1 MTRKS
6 VTPEQQAQAEARRA
20 KFRKL
25 ANEIAHMTPDKRAA
39 LAATLPVVATIEG
52 RTLSPTNT
60 MLVVMQCPSATI
72 VGGFKQWLKAGR
84 AVRRGQHGIS
94 IWVPIGKP
102 KTGDTGAGETYGD
115 DEPRFI
121 CGTVFDVSQTE
132 AIAGMETGR
141 VLEGSAV

>member
-84 AVRRGQHGIS
+84 VVSKGEHGIS
-94 IWVPIGKP
+94 IWIPSGVK
-102 KTGDTGAGETYGD
+102 GEDGQPD
-115 DEPRFI
+115 DVRFLS
-121 CGTVFDVSQTE
+121 GTVFDVSQTVARE
-132 AIAGMETGR
+132 DQSAAP
-141 VLEGSAV
+141 LELAA

>member
-84 AVRRGQHGIS
+84 VVSKGEHGIS
-94 IWVPIGKP
+94 IWIPSGVK
-102 KTGDTGAGETYGD
+102 GEDGQPD
-115 DEPRFI
+115 DVRFLS
-121 CGTVFDVSQTE
+121 GTVFDVSQTIE
-132 AIAGMETGR
+132 LPAQDAAA
-141 VLEGSAV
+141 LELAA